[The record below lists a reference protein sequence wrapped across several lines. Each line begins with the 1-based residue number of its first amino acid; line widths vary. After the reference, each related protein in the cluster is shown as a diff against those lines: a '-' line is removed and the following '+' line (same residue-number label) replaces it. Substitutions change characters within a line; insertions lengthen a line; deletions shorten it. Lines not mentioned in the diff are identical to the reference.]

1 MGLADDVRIAGISIH
16 ALREEGDQNDN
27 TFWAEE
33 EISIHA
39 LREEGDLV
47 ILGVISGHGISIHAL
62 REEGDGI
69 DEMGRRQ

>member
-27 TFWAEE
+27 TYWAEE

-39 LREEGDLV
+39 LREEGDA
-47 ILGVISGHGISIHAL
+47 I
-62 REEGDGI
+62 
-69 DEMGRRQ
+69 